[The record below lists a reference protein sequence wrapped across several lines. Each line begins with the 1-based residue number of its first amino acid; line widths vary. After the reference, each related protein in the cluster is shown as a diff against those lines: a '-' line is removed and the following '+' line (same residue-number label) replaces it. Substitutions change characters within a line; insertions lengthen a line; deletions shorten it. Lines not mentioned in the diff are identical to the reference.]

1 MQRETRNGSG
11 RLPVYRYRLIDRDGN
26 DLGLFV
32 TGFEDWHPGR
42 VVLQTGGDFEVT
54 AVVEAEPGGDC
65 GAYLVVDQ
73 VSYGR

>member
-1 MQRETRNGSG
+1 M
-11 RLPVYRYRLIDRDGN
+11 I
-26 DLGLFV
+26 LGLFV